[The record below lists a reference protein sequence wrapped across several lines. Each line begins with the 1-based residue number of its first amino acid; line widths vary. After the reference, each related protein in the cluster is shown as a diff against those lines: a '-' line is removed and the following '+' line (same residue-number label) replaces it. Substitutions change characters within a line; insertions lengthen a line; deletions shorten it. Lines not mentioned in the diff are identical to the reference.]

1 MKTIKELE
9 ALKLGEDR
17 SYLNEGYL
25 EALKEVLGL
34 IDEYIDESW
43 AVGIVL
49 NKLKTRITGL

>member
-34 IDEYIDESW
+34 IDESNLCDWCKQE
-43 AVGIVL
+43 
-49 NKLKTRITGL
+49 LKKRITG